1 MSTMAVFGLLWFSN
15 FIRDHKNWCRTCT
28 SFEKE
33 LRRYFHWEESEK
45 VSTDVEHIHYTPF
58 EKELRRYFH
67 LRRLNIFQHFDLR
80 RHWEGFLF
88 EKDLKSMELLQSSWD
103 GFEIWDGSQKEIYPP
118 HNSGHTNIA
127 PSDEINK
134 DAVWRNDAVL
144 KLSLIKLYSFHM
156 TDYNFEHN
164 SL

>member
-1 MSTMAVFGLLWFSN
+1 MHSIWEALEKVFWSRRSTLYVFGWF
-15 FIRDHKNWCRTCT
+15 
-28 SFEKE
+28 
-33 LRRYFHWEESEK
+33 WEGYLMREIWEGSEK
-45 VSTDVEHIHYTPF
+45 VF
-58 EKELRRYFH
+58 WLRRSTLH
-67 LRRLNIFQHFDLR
+67 VLRWF
-80 RHWEGFLF
+80 WEGFVF
-88 EKDLKSMELLQSSWD
+88 EKVLRSMELLQSSWD